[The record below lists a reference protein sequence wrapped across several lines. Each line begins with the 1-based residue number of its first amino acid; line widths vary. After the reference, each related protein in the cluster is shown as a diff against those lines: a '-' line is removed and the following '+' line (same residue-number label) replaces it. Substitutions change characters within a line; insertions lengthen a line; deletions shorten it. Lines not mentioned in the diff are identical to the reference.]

1 MKKFRL
7 LAALAVVL
15 MTLGAC
21 QKDEL
26 KTIPDERI
34 AKTGKTDV
42 FLENDYL
49 VVKNFEAVDSL
60 KKTLQNKSLEEQLRW
75 ESQLGLKSAK
85 TFRAQASDKLAGFTN
100 ELQAETYARELVK
113 EGYFSMRDSSM
124 CYPFYNYSWDGVL
137 NKNGVIKID
146 NVLYC
151 FQKDAQICVIDG
163 KVETLNKFLSNAK
176 SCDSVLVKVYYFP
189 KLKSTSPTEY
199 GEVASNRIYSGA
211 GGVRWTLSLNYDKIT
226 GKRRDAWFNEI
237 TVQTGLKYYL
247 YFHEEKKGTFGWR
260 DSRDIFWQQCQKYSI
275 GGNSDPY
282 MGGYYPVVA
291 KMTSDSYYSQL
302 NTSEL
307 ANVYMDVTSYYFPG
321 ALSPIPSSYPGPSPM
336 INTFSWNGKTN
347 YITIPLNLTIN

>member
-49 VVKNFEAVDSL
+49 VVKNSEAVDSL

-151 FQKDAQICVIDG
+151 FQKYAQSCVIDG
-163 KVETLNKFLSNAK
+163 MVETLIKFLRIAK

-189 KLKSTSPTEY
+189 KLKSTSPTE
-199 GEVASNRIYSGA
+199 
-211 GGVRWTLSLNYDKIT
+211 
-226 GKRRDAWFNEI
+226 
-237 TVQTGLKYYL
+237 
-247 YFHEEKKGTFGWR
+247 
-260 DSRDIFWQQCQKYSI
+260 
-275 GGNSDPY
+275 
-282 MGGYYPVVA
+282 
-291 KMTSDSYYSQL
+291 
-302 NTSEL
+302 
-307 ANVYMDVTSYYFPG
+307 
-321 ALSPIPSSYPGPSPM
+321 
-336 INTFSWNGKTN
+336 
-347 YITIPLNLTIN
+347 